1 MTTPLPFAPSLN
13 PILRSRRPSAVRT
26 LNLSSQALPSELA
39 SQLIPSTEDI
49 RAFFKAEANLSAV
62 AVPAVANLQAEAHLA
77 NEQAPEFTQ
86 NSLSNPRAL
95 LADFVQAV
103 AVPAMAHL
111 SAEAGFPDKAEFTKT
126 RAQDKIDQ
134 AVAVPAVDQAVAV
147 PAVAHLPAEAPPKFT
162 KTALFTSED
171 SADQAVAFP
180 AVTYLPAETLD
191 VAHLPAAHFPAVV
204 GRVGAS
210 GATEFNNSVSSLP
223 LGLGLGLGLPFLIVL
238 LIGLFFLCKVI

>member
-1 MTTPLPFAPSLN
+1 M
-13 PILRSRRPSAVRT
+13 
-26 LNLSSQALPSELA
+26 
-39 SQLIPSTEDI
+39 
-49 RAFFKAEANLSAV
+49 
-62 AVPAVANLQAEAHLA
+62 ANLQAEAHLA

-95 LADFVQAV
+95 LAEAVQAV

-134 AVAVPAVDQAVAV
+134 AVAVPAV
-147 PAVAHLPAEAPPKFT
+147 AHLPAEAPLT

>member
-1 MTTPLPFAPSLN
+1 M
-13 PILRSRRPSAVRT
+13 
-26 LNLSSQALPSELA
+26 
-39 SQLIPSTEDI
+39 
-49 RAFFKAEANLSAV
+49 
-62 AVPAVANLQAEAHLA
+62 ANLQAEAHLA

-147 PAVAHLPAEAPPKFT
+147 PAVAHLPAEAPP
-162 KTALFTSED
+162 TSED

>member
-1 MTTPLPFAPSLN
+1 M
-13 PILRSRRPSAVRT
+13 
-26 LNLSSQALPSELA
+26 
-39 SQLIPSTEDI
+39 
-49 RAFFKAEANLSAV
+49 
-62 AVPAVANLQAEAHLA
+62 ANLQAEAHLA

-95 LADFVQAV
+95 LAEAVQAV

-134 AVAVPAVDQAVAV
+134 
-147 PAVAHLPAEAPPKFT
+147 AVAHLPAEAPPKFT